1 VLSPDLNPRMHTPM
15 RYAHGCAGYQAARI
29 EYNHTSNTTTLEARA
44 DAIDDSAKFSV
55 PYRLTVLDSSL
66 CTYS

>member
-1 VLSPDLNPRMHTPM
+1 MHTPM

-44 DAIDDSAKFSV
+44 DAIDDSAKLELKFSV